1 MLDLAI
7 LAIMLLSMV
16 TGWKQGMVRG
26 ILTLAATVLSL
37 LIAIRVGAVVS
48 AVVVDQVIR
57 PATYEVVMERV
68 DELSLQDLGIS
79 PVEEMEQVL
88 EAIENEFV
96 REEARRI
103 LSTFG
108 LSTESTEGMAKET
121 LAAISSEIVDTVL
134 YGAVQEVI
142 SALLCLLTYALLRL
156 VFRPVIFAVCKT
168 FELPLLRQVNQLGGF
183 AVGTVRGLILVLLAV
198 WALRLFGLWIT
209 EETIAESYLL
219 PWLTEFL
226 DSRNLPFTVL

>member
-7 LAIMLLSMV
+7 LAVMLLSMV

-156 VFRPVIFAVCKT
+156 VFRPVIFAVCMT

-219 PWLTEFL
+219 PRLTEFL

>member
-26 ILTLAATVLSL
+26 VLTLAATVLSL

-79 PVEEMEQVL
+79 PAEEMEQVL

-121 LAAISSEIVDTVL
+121 LAAISSEIIDTVL

-142 SALLCLLTYALLRL
+142 SALLCLLTYALLRI

-219 PWLTEFL
+219 PRLTEFL
-226 DSRNLPFTVL
+226 DSRNLPFPVQ

>member
-26 ILTLAATVLSL
+26 VLTLAATVLSI

-142 SALLCLLTYALLRL
+142 SALLCLLTYTLLRL

-168 FELPLLRQVNQLGGF
+168 FELPLLRQVNQLGGL

-219 PWLTEFL
+219 PRLTEFL
-226 DSRNLPFTVL
+226 DSRNLPFPVQ

>member
-48 AVVVDQVIR
+48 TVVVDQVIR

-96 REEARRI
+96 REEARKI
-103 LSTFG
+103 LSSFG
-108 LSTESTEGMAKET
+108 LSNESGEGMAKET
-121 LAAISSEIVDTVL
+121 LAAISGEIVDTVL

-142 SALLCLLTYALLRL
+142 SALLCLFTYALLRL

-219 PWLTEFL
+219 PRLTEFL

>member
-1 MLDLAI
+1 
-7 LAIMLLSMV
+7 
-16 TGWKQGMVRG
+16 MVRG
-26 ILTLAATVLSL
+26 VLTLAATVLSL

-48 AVVVDQVIR
+48 EVVVDQVIR

-108 LSTESTEGMAKET
+108 LSAESTEGMAKET
-121 LAAISSEIVDTVL
+121 LVAISSEIVDTVL

-142 SALLCLLTYALLRL
+142 SALLCLLTYTLLRL

-168 FELPLLRQVNQLGGF
+168 FELPLLRQVNQLGGL
-183 AVGTVRGLILVLLAV
+183 AVGTVRGVILVLLAV